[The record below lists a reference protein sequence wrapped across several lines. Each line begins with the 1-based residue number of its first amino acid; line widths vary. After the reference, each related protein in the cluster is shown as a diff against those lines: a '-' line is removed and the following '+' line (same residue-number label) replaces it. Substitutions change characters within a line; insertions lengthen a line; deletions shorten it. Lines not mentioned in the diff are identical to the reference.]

1 MSKTIK
7 NNSIVNCL
15 RNDKIIVRFVPKKT
29 DNIQDKKHIAYG
41 GMMEGAVRTFTVPM
55 LSSGNYKN
63 VLTDNEKACLEEI
76 LGLEDNGLSIYNKV
90 NNFWDNYQVRL
101 NKFDT
106 ILDLSKPEDYIKY
119 KVLLSNKN
127 YVAASLSVLR
137 DSPRATYQY
146 VLLETGEEV
155 ASSKS
160 RVSNMMKCYE
170 EFGKIKEDFDT
181 LKTIIEIAENKVVSA
196 NTKIEFLQGKI
207 NDLILEDNKKFLQ
220 IIEDPYLKSKVL
232 IKKAVEK
239 GVIAKRGDFYYYKE
253 TNQPLC
259 NNNEDPTFSIA
270 SKYLSAPQNQ
280 ELKFAIEAKLN

>member
-119 KVLLSNKN
+119 KVLLANKN

-280 ELKFAIEAKLN
+280 ELKFAIEANLN

>member
-253 TNQPLC
+253 ANQPLC
-259 NNNEDPTFSIA
+259 NNDEDPTFSIA

>member
-41 GMMEGAVRTFTVPM
+41 GMMEGAVRTFTVPI

-259 NNNEDPTFSIA
+259 NNDEDPTFSIA

>member
-1 MSKTIK
+1 
-7 NNSIVNCL
+7 
-15 RNDKIIVRFVPKKT
+15 
-29 DNIQDKKHIAYG
+29 
-41 GMMEGAVRTFTVPM
+41 
-55 LSSGNYKN
+55 
-63 VLTDNEKACLEEI
+63 
-76 LGLEDNGLSIYNKV
+76 
-90 NNFWDNYQVRL
+90 
-101 NKFDT
+101 
-106 ILDLSKPEDYIKY
+106 
-119 KVLLSNKN
+119 
-127 YVAASLSVLR
+127 
-137 DSPRATYQY
+137 
-146 VLLETGEEV
+146 
-155 ASSKS
+155 
-160 RVSNMMKCYE
+160 MKCYE

-280 ELKFAIEAKLN
+280 ELKFAIEANLN